1 MDKTE
6 ILDTANK
13 FITQDRQAT
22 HGKAEDNF
30 ANIARLWSAYL
41 NHPITPQD
49 VAILMVL
56 LKVVRF
62 KGNPLH
68 VDNAIDMCGYSALAG
83 EIGQRSET
91 LGGVVNP

>member
-6 ILDTANK
+6 ILRTANE
-13 FITQDRQAT
+13 FITKDRQKT
-22 HGKAEDNF
+22 HGQAEDNF
-30 ANIARLWSAYL
+30 SNISRLWSAYL

-62 KGNPLH
+62 KGNPSY

-83 EIGQRSET
+83 EIGQQ
-91 LGGVVNP
+91 LKHD